1 MISVKP
7 GSIGLLALG
16 FIVARPGKLDAAAL
30 GQEIW
35 RPKITGPADVLAAR
49 AAILAQGTP
58 PVRTAARA
66 KTPIPAPPV
75 LQTPWSEDASK
86 LLHGLQKMDLIER
99 CRPPLVAEE
108 WETMADEDPAE
119 VIRLAGCD
127 VYPAPDPTGLRAAL
141 LALLVRRK
149 PPTVKEWVGAGP
161 SGHIQG
167 AIADLVAWGVV
178 IPPSFRWPTERG
190 VDLVVAA
197 LLSPH
202 GAVEVAPFAPSRA
215 AGGAR

>member
-1 MISVKP
+1 MISVRP
-7 GSIGLLALG
+7 GSLGLLALG

-30 GQEIW
+30 GQAIW
-35 RPKITGPADVLAAR
+35 RPKISGPEDVLAAR

-66 KTPIPAPPV
+66 KTPIPAPLV
-75 LQTPWSEDASK
+75 VQTPWSTAAAK
-86 LLHGLQKMDLIER
+86 LLHGLQKLDLIDR
-99 CRPPLVAEE
+99 CRPPAVAEE
-108 WETMADEDPAE
+108 WETMAEEDAAE

-141 LALLVRRK
+141 LAELVRRR
-149 PPTVKEWVGAGP
+149 PATVTEWVGADP
-161 SGHIQG
+161 SGHIQR
-167 AIADLVAWGVV
+167 AKDDLVAWGVV

-197 LLSPH
+197 LL
-202 GAVEVAPFAPSRA
+202 A
-215 AGGAR
+215 AA